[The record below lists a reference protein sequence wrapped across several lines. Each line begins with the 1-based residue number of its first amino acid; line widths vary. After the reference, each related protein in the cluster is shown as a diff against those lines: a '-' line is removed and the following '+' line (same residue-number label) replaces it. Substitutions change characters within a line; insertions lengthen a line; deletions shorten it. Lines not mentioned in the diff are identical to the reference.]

1 MSLESCFSLSN
12 QSTNPLRVFNQ
23 AVADSTT
30 TIDGGECAHLGENL
44 LDLEGVIKLVTK
56 HNYEVIPFLKY
67 IRANHAGKHK
77 STSSAVKKFT

>member
-30 TIDGGECAHLGENL
+30 TIDGGENL

-67 IRANHAGKHK
+67 IRAHHAGKHK